1 MKTLFVWIFLLF
13 SLGLTVNL
21 NGGGITSGIITGYEE
36 WSDTVKVTGDITIDE
51 NGILAIL
58 AGTYI
63 EFQDH
68 FKITVTNNGK
78 INASGAD
85 SDSIIFTSKDKN
97 AGWNGIRFENMLVS
111 SDSSIFDFCRFEY
124 SKTNESK
131 KGGVFTLKQN
141 TKIRISN
148 CIFTKNRTN
157 NNYGG
162 CIYGDS
168 TNVIIIACRLA
179 DNYSGRGA
187 GLYLIDSYA
196 SILNSAIVDNETYW
210 SGAGICCTNSRLYIE
225 KCDILNNFHNTSG
238 SGGGISSSESEV
250 ELISCKV
257 INNKG
262 NGIYCRL
269 YGKLSVIN
277 SLIANNEGGYGGGI
291 ECWGTE
297 LKIIN
302 STIVKNI
309 CSMSNGAGGVYNNS
323 GQTNIINTIIWDNF
337 GDSPQL
343 YYYDHLPVIEN
354 CDIHEGFNLGLPEEN
369 YINSI
374 SEYPR
379 FKNPSEF
386 TGNGA
391 DALQAEWDLLMC
403 SPCVDA
409 GINDSLPGNLTKDLM
424 NNPRIFN
431 SIVDIGAF
439 ESQIINTGYSGKKVV
454 FVKQDGIGDGTSWN
468 NATGDLQEAI
478 NTQLECYDTV
488 EIWVVGGKY
497 YPDTSGYSDPRS
509 ASFQL
514 KNNINIYGGFFG
526 IEELLNQRD
535 PETNI
540 TVLSGDIGEKLNILD
555 NSYHVVTA
563 RYINSSA
570 LLDGFQISNGLASK
584 DFDHNDGGGIF
595 CYCASP
601 TLHHLKICNNI
612 AIDHG
617 GGLFLDF
624 SKPLISNCVISN
636 NESNSNGGGG
646 YFDYS
651 KPNIINC
658 IISNNRVFYGFN
670 GGGLSLQD
678 SEPNIINSI
687 IANNESG
694 YKGNG
699 GGIYCSS
706 SNPHIIN
713 SLLANNYTDND
724 GAGIYCQYSSVAEL
738 LNSMMW
744 NNMNKSGINHFQS
757 NLSNSGIIK
766 NSIIE
771 GGNQYNIPEAY
782 YINNYDL
789 NPRFINPSTKVGN
802 SNDALISDWTLSS
815 CSPCIDLGSIAL
827 LPLEIETDM
836 AGNNRIINDSVDI
849 GPYEYKGVITEILP
863 KNIIYVKQGGNG
875 DGSSWNEALGNLQD
889 AINISKGC
897 YENIEIWVAAGVYK
911 PDTSDLDDHRMAS
924 FTLMNNIQILG
935 GFAGNENSIDERDW
949 KQNQTILDGD
959 IGIPD
964 YKEDNCY
971 NVVTSNF
978 NDSTCVLDGVII
990 KNGYADE
997 FIIGENGGGIYCNY
1011 SSSLFKNLV
1020 ILNNSADYRGGGI
1033 YFNKSNSS
1041 IINSTINNNI
1051 ADNGG
1056 GIAINESSVKI
1067 SNCEI
1072 INNRGGCCGG
1082 AYFFKSGVDVV
1093 NCVFSNNQGD
1103 DAGGLFSA
1111 YCNYSILN
1119 STFANNRAS
1128 AGGTRVYED
1137 TLTIVNSIYWNNQN
1151 NVSIKNFQISDGK
1164 VTIMNSD
1171 IQNGNDFGLA
1181 DTCYINNIDNDPMFL
1196 NPIKPVGPDTSA
1208 MSADWDLKK
1217 CSPCIN
1223 KGINDPYPEE
1233 INFDLA
1239 GNPRIFNDTID
1250 IGAFEVQAFR
1260 EYAPHELNLSNDS
1273 VYENSDLFTLLGIL
1287 TAKDLDSD
1295 TFKYSFAKGD
1305 NFWNPDTSYFKLV
1318 QDSLYTNHVFDCEYR
1333 KYYNIYIRVT
1343 DDQGWYLDKQFTVT
1357 IKNINEAPDSLTL
1370 SNNLINEDS
1379 DSGTFIGIFRGY
1391 DRDSEFLVFYFAAGD
1406 GTNDLDSSCFSIVK
1420 DTLKSNCVFNY
1431 DDKSLYYIVIRAAD
1445 EGGLYVD
1452 RPITIEVLD
1461 VTGSSLVSDYPWIKI
1476 FPNPAGHIINI
1487 EIYDPEYHNKSI
1499 KLIDLN
1505 GKNLITKSIKNQNK
1519 VILPINEIET
1529 GLYILEIVYEDII
1542 QRFKIIL
1549 H

>member
-1 MKTLFVWIFLLF
+1 MKTLFVWMPLLF
-13 SLGLTVNL
+13 SLGLTINI
-21 NGGGITSGIITGYEE
+21 NGGGITSGIITSYEE
-36 WSDTVKVTGDITIDE
+36 WSDTVKVTGDITVGE

-58 AGTYI
+58 TGTYI

-68 FKITVTNNGK
+68 FKITVTANGK
-78 INASGAD
+78 INAYGTV

-97 AGWNGIRFENMLVS
+97 AGWNGIRFEDMHAS

-141 TKIRISN
+141 IKIRISN

-168 TNVIIIACRLA
+168 TNLIINACRLA

-196 SILNSAIVDNETYW
+196 AIYNSAIVDNETYW

-238 SGGGISSSESEV
+238 SGGGISSTTSEV

-262 NGIYCRL
+262 NGIYSRL

-277 SLIANNEGGYGGGI
+277 SLIANNQGGYGGGI

-309 CSMSNGAGGVYNNS
+309 CSMSDGAGGVYNNS

-337 GDSPQL
+337 GDSPQI
-343 YYYDHLPVIEN
+343 YYYDHLPVIQN
-354 CDIHEGFNLGLPEEN
+354 CNIQEGFNLGLPVEN
-369 YINSI
+369 YINTI
-374 SEYPR
+374 SDYPR
-379 FKNPSEF
+379 FTNPSEF
-386 TGNGA
+386 TG
-391 DALQAEWDLLMC
+391 

-409 GINDSLPGNLTKDLM
+409 GLNDSLPLTLINDII
-424 NNPRIFN
+424 NNPRVYN
-431 SIVDIGAF
+431 SVVDIGAF
-439 ESQIINTGYSGKKVV
+439 ESQVINTGYWGKKVV
-454 FVKQDGIGDGTSWN
+454 FVKYDGNGDGSSWN
-468 NATGDLQEAI
+468 NATGNLQEAI
-478 NTQLECYDTV
+478 NTQPDCYDTV
-488 EIWVVGGKY
+488 EIWVAEGEY

-514 KNNINIYGGFFG
+514 KNNINIYGGFNG
-526 IEELLNQRD
+526 TEELLIQRD
-535 PETNI
+535 TELYN

-570 LLDGFQISNGLASK
+570 LLDGFQISDGLASK

-595 CYCASP
+595 CYHASP
-601 TLHHLKICNNI
+601 TLQHLKICNNI
-612 AIDHG
+612 ATHNG
-617 GGLFLDF
+617 GGILLD
-624 SKPLISNCVISN
+624 SSNPPINNCIIYN
-636 NESNSNGGGG
+636 NESGSSGGGG
-646 YFDYS
+646 YFNNSNPYITNS
-651 KPNIINC
+651 KILNNGII
-658 IISNNRVFYGFN
+658 YGYN
-670 GGGLSLQD
+670 GGGISLQD
-678 SEPNIINSI
+678 SKPNIINSI

-694 YKGNG
+694 YDGNG

-706 SNPHIIN
+706 SNPLIIS
-713 SLLANNYTDND
+713 SLIANNYADDD

-738 LNSMMW
+738 VNSIIW
-744 NNMNKSGINHFQS
+744 NNLNKSGINHFQS
-757 NLSNSGIIK
+757 DLGTSGIIK
-766 NSIIE
+766 KSNIE
-771 GGNQYNIPEAY
+771 GGNHYNIPEAN
-782 YINNYDL
+782 YINNYNL
-789 NPRFINPSTKVGN
+789 NPRFVNPSTKVGN
-802 SNDALISDWTLSS
+802 SNDALISDWDLSS
-815 CSPCIDLGSIAL
+815 CSPCIDLGSTAL
-827 LPLEIETDM
+827 LPPGIETDM
-836 AGNNRIINDSVDI
+836 AGNNRIFNDSVDI
-849 GPYEYKGVITEILP
+849 GPYEYNGVITEILP
-863 KNIIYVKQGGNG
+863 KKIIYVKPDGNG

-897 YENIEIWVAAGVYK
+897 YENIEIWVAAGIYK

-924 FTLMNNIQILG
+924 FTLMNNTQIFG
-935 GFAGNENSIDERDW
+935 GFAGNEDSIDERDW

-978 NDSTCVLDGVII
+978 TDSTCALDGVII
-990 KNGYADE
+990 KNGYTDE
-997 FIIGENGGGIYCNY
+997 FMIGEDGGGIYCNY

-1020 ILNNSADYRGGGI
+1020 ISDNYARYKGGGMYI
-1033 YFNKSNSS
+1033 YKSNSS
-1041 IINSTINNNI
+1041 ITNSTITNNI
-1051 ADNGG
+1051 ANNGC
-1056 GIAINESSVKI
+1056 GIAIYESSVQI
-1067 SNCEI
+1067 CNCKI
-1072 INNRGGCCGG
+1072 INNQGEIGGG
-1082 AYFFKSGVDVV
+1082 AYLYQSGV
-1093 NCVFSNNQGD
+1093 NIINSVFSNNHGD
-1103 DAGGLFSA
+1103 EVGGIYST

-1119 STFANNRAS
+1119 STFANNRAYYGN
-1128 AGGTRVYED
+1128 AGGIRVNQD
-1137 TLTIVNSIYWNNQN
+1137 TLTIVNSIFWNNRN
-1151 NVSIKNFQISDGK
+1151 SDNIRNIQLSNAQ
-1164 VTIMNSD
+1164 VAIINSD

-1181 DTCYINNIDNDPMFL
+1181 DTCYIDNINNDPMFL
-1196 NPIKPVGPDTSA
+1196 NPIKPVGFDTSA
-1208 MSADWDLKK
+1208 MSADWGLKK

-1223 KGINDPYPEE
+1223 KGINDPFPEE
-1233 INFDLA
+1233 INVDLA

-1295 TFKYSFAKGD
+1295 TFKYSFAEGE
-1305 NFWNPDTSYFKLV
+1305 NFWNLDTIYFKLV
-1318 QDSLYTNHVFDCEYR
+1318 QDSLYTNHIFDREYR

-1391 DRDSEFLVFYFAAGD
+1391 DRDSEFLVFSFAAGD
-1406 GTNDLDSSCFSIVK
+1406 GTNDSDSSCFSIVK
-1420 DTLKSNCVFNY
+1420 DTLKSNCVFDY
-1431 DDKSLYYIVIRAAD
+1431 DDKSLYYIVIRVED

-1452 RPITIEVLD
+1452 RPIIIEVLD
-1461 VTGSSLVSDYPWIKI
+1461 VTGNSLISDYPRIKI
-1476 FPNPAGHIINI
+1476 FPNPARHIINI
-1487 EIYDPEYHNKSI
+1487 EIYGQETQDILI

-1505 GKNLITKSIKNQNK
+1505 GKNLITKSVKNQSK
-1519 VILPINEIET
+1519 VTLNISEIET

-1549 H
+1549 Q